1 MSERTLRIFAAA
13 LALVGAAIASYL
25 LYVRYSGSAPAC
37 AGGGCETVQ
46 RSRYA
51 EIAGF
56 PVAGLGLAGY
66 LGILAAAVASG
77 ERARLTQAVLS
88 LTAVGFGTYLLFVQL
103 HSIGAVCD
111 WCLASDGVTT
121 GLAALA
127 LLRLNASARVPPG
140 AAVWLSRNR
149 SRGLLGC
156 GPEQVRRS

>member
-1 MSERTLRIFAAA
+1 MSERTLRILAAA

-25 LYVRYSGSAPAC
+25 LYVRYSGGAPAC
-37 AGGGCETVQ
+37 ASGGCETVQ

-56 PVAGLGLAGY
+56 PVAGLGLVGY
-66 LGILAAAVASG
+66 LGILAAAIVPG
-77 ERARLTQAVLS
+77 ERARLAQAVLG

-127 LLRLNASARVPPG
+127 LLRLNASARVPAG
-140 AAVWLSRNR
+140 TAVWLSRNR
-149 SRGLLGC
+149 SRGRLGC
-156 GPEQVRRS
+156 GPQHVRRS